1 MSYLFVYGTL
11 RNDARHGVA
20 RYLSHGARLIGTG
33 YIQAKLFDL
42 GEYPGAIASSNPQDK
57 VYGQIFEI
65 LDESLFS
72 ILDDY
77 EGCGPN
83 DSKPFEFR
91 RERMSVISSAPNV
104 RSAWVYFY
112 NWPVGKNP
120 LIRTGDYL
128 KAS

>member
-11 RNDARHGVA
+11 RNDARHNVA
-20 RYLSHGARLIGTG
+20 RHLSKGARLIGTG
-33 YIQAKLFDL
+33 FIQGKLFDL
-42 GEYPGAIASSNPQDK
+42 GEYPGAVPSSNPREK

-77 EGCGPN
+77 EGCGSH
-83 DSKPFEFR
+83 DSPPFEFR
-91 RERMSVISSAPNV
+91 REQIPIISSNASV
-104 RSAWVYFY
+104 RNAWVYFY

>member
-11 RNDARHGVA
+11 RNDARHSVA
-20 RYLSHGARLIGTG
+20 QHLSHGARLVGTG

-42 GEYPGAIASSNPQDK
+42 GEYPGAVPSSSARDK

-65 LDESLFS
+65 LEESLLTT
-72 ILDDY
+72 LDDY
-77 EGCGPN
+77 EGCGPR
-83 DSKPFEFR
+83 DSVPFEFR
-91 RERMSVISSAPNV
+91 REQIPIISRNSNV
-104 RSAWVYFY
+104 RNAWGYFY